1 MLDSTAQI
9 LPLPAEV
16 VAQIKSSIAITS
28 LSSVVVGLV
37 ENSLD
42 AGARK
47 IEISADFRRGQCTV
61 EDDGGGIPPLEF
73 SNNGGLGKP
82 YRKSLDPVYDLMD
95 LIVPDTSKNGS
106 ASMVHGGQGTF
117 ISSLAALSVLTITSH
132 HQAYNSHAS
141 LTLHHSRPAARLLPA
156 PAHHH
161 LSNREHGTRVTV
173 QDLFGNMPVR
183 VKQRTI
189 LCKGRE
195 QEKQWEMLRK
205 QVIGMLLAWD
215 VSVMLI
221 LSSPESAK
229 KMYIRRRQGSGIDSS
244 AGILSSRSFRLSLIC
259 SILSQASY
267 IEPSEFNE
275 WIETSVKSSS
285 IFIQGAISSRP
296 APSKHVQFLSLGIQY
311 LSPEANNIIYDQ
323 INNLFAAS
331 SFGKQEETLDNE
343 EARQKF
349 GRKHRNDQSGFS
361 NNQLKGVGRGVDRWP
376 MFFIRIDMQSE
387 PNMCSTRD
395 LAQLEMESTLS
406 TISNTLEAMIIGFL
420 NDNHFRPRVKR
431 VRGLS
436 SVGHGPTSGL
446 NPHDLH
452 QKTSHERNQ
461 TGTFQCSRS
470 SNISLPILE
479 SKTHADTLLPSR
491 AGKCISQDAQI
502 QSTISTDALS
512 SNVKLP
518 AFPRRSN
525 NLHEGFRSWSRIK
538 CGRRENLP
546 KPNSLQRPETR
557 ELQRSRDSQGS
568 DACRAVTRTSEHHVG
583 DLLVQSNDATMT
595 SMIPSGIAISE
606 NIETLLG
613 EIRKEPTDGDK
624 TTSKSKSSQMTGLEH
639 DDFAE
644 ETITWFNP
652 VSQASILINAR
663 TGLVAH
669 GVSGKTSR
677 SEASILKGFGTST
690 NQKRLT
696 RNSSVS
702 FGSLKTGSWTNEF
715 LKTWDNPVFCLP
727 EEQIARVSWD
737 SSSNQTTSML
747 QGRSHRCSIIDMEKA
762 FLESSSM
769 LSKKLSKEG
778 LSSAKVIAQVD
789 KKFILIGITTTPK
802 GQSRDSSRWIP
813 QQLLVLVDQHA
824 ADERIRIEG
833 LLADLCSQPPVG
845 ESTVSDCVHPVS
857 HVATKILVPPVA
869 FDIQSRECDL
879 FLRHAS
885 HFGNWGVLY
894 VLDIHRTEAPSHQS
908 QGGRLIIKALPEG
921 IAERCRADTKILS
934 EFMRGEVWKR
944 EECGIKSMEY
954 SQGPSST
961 TAAKAATIDPSRS
974 DDPDRHCW
982 LRRIGD
988 CPRGML
994 DMLNS
999 RSCRS
1004 AIMFNDGLTIGECEI
1019 LVKRLALCAFPF
1031 QCAHGR
1037 PSMIPLVQLDSSSPF
1052 DNGVAAFGTRRNSIG
1067 SQAENDFRL
1076 AWKKWENSLA
1086 VSKEGEM
1093 DEAEEALS

>member
-1 MLDSTAQI
+1 MLDCTAQI

-16 VAQIKSSIAITS
+16 VAQIKSSIALTS

-47 IEISADFRRGQCTV
+47 IEINADFRRGQCTV
-61 EDDGGGIPPLEF
+61 EDDGCGIPPLEF

-82 YRKSLDPVYDLMD
+82 YRKSLDRVFDWIG
-95 LIVPDTSKNGS
+95 LIVPDTSKNES

-117 ISSLAALSVLTITSH
+117 ISSLAALSILTITSH
-132 HQAYNSHAS
+132 HQAYHSHAS

-195 QEKQWEMLRK
+195 HEKQWEMLRK
-205 QVIGMLLAWD
+205 QVIGMLLAWG

-221 LSSPESAK
+221 LRSPESAK
-229 KMYIRRRQGSGIDSS
+229 KMCIRGKQGSCINSS
-244 AGILSSRSFRLSLIC
+244 AEILSSRSFRLSLAC

-285 IFIQGAISSRP
+285 IFIQGAISSQP

-311 LSPEANNIIYDQ
+311 LSPETNNIIYDQ

-331 SFGKQEETLDNE
+331 NFGKQEENLDDE
-343 EARQKF
+343 KF
-349 GRKHRNDQSGFS
+349 GRKHRNDQSGFT
-361 NNQLKGVGRGVDRWP
+361 NNQLKGVGKGVDRWP

-387 PNMCSTRD
+387 PNVRSTRD

-406 TISNTLEAMIIGFL
+406 NIRNTLEAMIIGFL

-436 SVGHGPTSGL
+436 SFGHGSTSGL

-470 SNISLPILE
+470 SNIPLAISE
-479 SKTHADTLLPSR
+479 NKTHTDTLLPAR

-525 NLHEGFRSWSRIK
+525 NLHEGFSSWSRIK

-546 KPNSLQRPETR
+546 KPNSLQRPETG
-557 ELQRSRDSQGS
+557 ELQRARDSQGS
-568 DACRAVTRTSEHHVG
+568 DACRAVATISEHHVG
-583 DLLVQSNDATMT
+583 DLLVPSNDATMT
-595 SMIPSGIAISE
+595 GMIPSGIATSE
-606 NIETLLG
+606 NIKTLLD
-613 EIRKEPTDGDK
+613 EIRQEPTDGDEA
-624 TTSKSKSSQMTGLEH
+624 TSKSKSSQMTGLEH

-669 GVSGKTSR
+669 GVSGKNSR
-677 SEASILKGFGTST
+677 PEASNFNGFGTT
-690 NQKRLT
+690 TTQKRLT

-702 FGSLKTGSWTNEF
+702 FGSLKTGSWTSEF
-715 LKTWDNPVFCLP
+715 LKTWDNPVFGLS
-727 EEQIARVSWD
+727 EKQIARVSWD
-737 SSSNQTTSML
+737 SPSNPTASIL
-747 QGRSHRCSIIDMEKA
+747 QGRSHRCSENHTEKA
-762 FLESSSM
+762 FFESSSM

-778 LSSAKVIAQVD
+778 LSSAKVIAQID
-789 KKFILIGITTTPK
+789 KKFILIGITTTPR
-802 GQSRDSSRWIP
+802 GQSRDSSRWMP

-833 LLADLCSQPPVG
+833 LLADLCSQPPLG
-845 ESTVSDCVHPVS
+845 ESTVPGCIHPVS
-857 HVATKILVPPVA
+857 QVATKILVPPMA
-869 FDIQSRECDL
+869 FDIQSRECEL
-879 FLRHAS
+879 FMRHAS
-885 HFGNWGVLY
+885 HFANWGVLY
-894 VLDIHRTEAPSHQS
+894 ILDIHRTEAPSHKS

-954 SQGPSST
+954 SQGPST
-961 TAAKAATIDPSRS
+961 TTVAKAATIDRSHS

-988 CPRGML
+988 CPRGIL

-1004 AIMFNDGLTIGECEI
+1004 AIMFNDELTIGECEI
-1019 LVKRLALCAFPF
+1019 LVKRLALCVFPF

-1037 PSMIPLVQLDSSSPF
+1037 PSMIPLVQLDSSSSF
-1052 DNGVAAFGTRRNSIG
+1052 DNGAAAFGTHRNSIG
-1067 SQAENDFRL
+1067 SQAENDFVL
-1076 AWKKWENSLA
+1076 AWKKWGNSLA
-1086 VSKEGEM
+1086 VPKEGEI
-1093 DEAEEALS
+1093 DEADEALS